1 MREKWDRQ
9 QSGSTYGAITVQN
22 AVNTCR
28 GGYDPGEYF
37 RQQAAREFMPTPAG
51 PLSLV
56 DIAPE
61 DNQRYGL
68 NDIGN
73 GNLFA
78 DWYKAV
84 SYTHLDVY
92 KRQPRSCGPAHAPG
106 RTLPSVYTKRI
117 C

>member
-9 QSGSTYGAITVQN
+9 QSGTTYGAITVQN

-28 GGYDPGEYF
+28 GGYDPANISGS
-37 RQQAAREFMPTPAG
+37 RRRGSSCDPRG

-78 DWYKAV
+78 DWYKEKAA
-84 SYTHLDVY
+84 LC
-92 KRQPRSCGPAHAPG
+92 RSGNNG
-106 RTLPSVYTKRI
+106 ISMTGKSGSRTRAG
-117 C
+117 